1 MNEKKNTKTLST
13 ELKKFLLFALLL
25 FCLHSLLFSWGDSED
40 STRSIGEVEGVKRK
54 AVTKQDSKSAESM
67 QQLVEKKGLLIPRE
81 PDTIPANTI
90 SRIIKDTPDH
100 YLSSCIPTSQFLI
113 VPQEADGTLLL
124 HSLDPSGRRK
134 YKGGDEIYVTYR
146 DQNNDSISPTA
157 IARIEDLQNGSY
169 KLDFVKSRSPKI
181 DHSQKLAGIG
191 SVTIY
196 LHYTCFA
203 GHLDP
208 PSKNTWNASG
218 ALNTKY
224 TSINTLVAPP
234 MRDVEMPKQLPEL
247 ASYDNIYTVGNSLMG
262 QQFYKKYDTR
272 NEYPASRMPNF
283 HVMGTFGSPLNT
295 ESVKKLVSS
304 EFVDR
309 FHARHEVDMNANNAI
324 MVGSCVWD
332 MMARDSKESNA
343 DPIQK
348 DRKKGRWFEWNV
360 HLETIRKKGRW
371 FEWNDHLEAIE
382 IWITSLR
389 NKYPG
394 WKIYWKGCTSIQIH
408 AWKDQDF
415 SMSGKSIVG
424 VKSVGSVFY
433 TSYIRSQQ
441 LDKLQ
446 KELLQKME
454 VPVMD
459 LWDLSFDMAE
469 FHRKGDTRHYEN
481 TFYDFSNDHI
491 FGNNL

>member
-1 MNEKKNTKTLST
+1 MMSRRKSVVVAAGLCLATVVVIHRQYNETVRRLEPRSMDVSFESQIERLAKVGTSPSNAIMI
-13 ELKKFLLFALLL
+13 LKMMGHQF
-25 FCLHSLLFSWGDSED
+25 
-40 STRSIGEVEGVKRK
+40 
-54 AVTKQDSKSAESM
+54 
-67 QQLVEKKGLLIPRE
+67 IPNE
-81 PDTIPANTI
+81 PDMFPSEIVN
-90 SRIIKDTPDH
+90 SIIKDDPDH

-113 VPQEADGTLLL
+113 EQQHPHTNGWMLHTFSSDGN
-124 HSLDPSGRRK
+124 RK
-134 YKGGDEIYVTYR
+134 TKGGDELYVIYR
-146 DQNNDSISPTA
+146 DQNNDSVSPTA
-157 IARIEDLQNGSY
+157 IARVEDMQNGIY

-348 DRKKGRWFEWNV
+348 DRKKGRWFEWN
-360 HLETIRKKGRW
+360 
-371 FEWNDHLEAIE
+371 DHLEAIE

-424 VKSVGSVFY
+424 MKSVGSVFY

-469 FHRKGDTRHYEN
+469 FHRKGDTRHYED

>member
-1 MNEKKNTKTLST
+1 MMMSRRKVVVVAAGLCLATVVVIHRQYNETVRRL
-13 ELKKFLLFALLL
+13 EP
-25 FCLHSLLFSWGDSED
+25 
-40 STRSIGEVEGVKRK
+40 RSMDVSFESQIERLAKIGTSPSNAIMIFKMMGH
-54 AVTKQDSKSAESM
+54 QF
-67 QQLVEKKGLLIPRE
+67 IPNE
-81 PDTIPANTI
+81 PDMFPSEIVN
-90 SRIIKDTPDH
+90 SIIKDDPDH

-113 VPQEADGTLLL
+113 EQQHPDTNGWMLHTFSSDGN
-124 HSLDPSGRRK
+124 RK
-134 YKGGDEIYVTYR
+134 TKGGDELYVIYR
-146 DQNNDSISPTA
+146 DQNNDSVSPTA
-157 IARIEDLQNGSY
+157 IARVEDMQNGIY

-324 MVGSCVWD
+324 MAGSCVWD
-332 MMARDSKESNA
+332 MMMSNSKDSKA
-343 DPIQK
+343 DSIQ
-348 DRKKGRWFEWNV
+348 E
-360 HLETIRKKGRW
+360 RW

-408 AWKDQDF
+408 AWEGQDF
-415 SMSGKSIVG
+415 STKMARG
-424 VKSVGSVFY
+424 VVY

-446 KELLQKME
+446 KKLLQKME